1 MSDTPLNYALF
12 TEPELLQVN
21 SEARL
26 TIVVSSHAHAVVD
39 CASISFEFL
48 QGTGA
53 KDFFS
58 DSAGISPSAPEGW
71 SVTSSGGLFAAV
83 PDTKDG
89 GKIGGE
95 GLTFLF
101 SNIQVNGQVG
111 TTDLTITDV
120 TGNHQSAQT
129 IIPLAKFPAQFY
141 VDDLTVKPDPPLE
154 QGDSIVVSWS
164 GSDEATYQL
173 QYEDGDGN
181 TVLIDHPKDEPN
193 QPLPATGNYEIDNL
207 QKDTTFYLTATVAAP
222 AGDDPL
228 VVTRFFPVAVEV
240 PSVRIKSFS
249 ANQTVVYGA
258 NNNVAV
264 TLTWETEHAQQL
276 TVNGTL
282 VDGTSLTVTV
292 NQTTDFTLGATGTN
306 GPVYAKITV
315 TVEPVNLGI
324 QWPIP
329 GERGELWNHA
339 FATFGANPGNY
350 NVLFKMY
357 DEPQGTSNPY
367 VVSVGRSIEGISQV
381 VTVDAGAVM
390 FVARFEVTV
399 SGFPSGPVNGLHLVT

>member
-1 MSDTPLNYALF
+1 MSDTPLSYALF

-21 SEARL
+21 SQASL
-26 TIVVSSHAHAVVD
+26 TIVVSSHAHAEVE

-48 QGTGA
+48 EGTGA

-58 DSAGISPSAPEGW
+58 DSEGIGTSAPVGW
-71 SVTSSGGLFAAV
+71 SVTSSGSSFTAA
-83 PDTKDG
+83 PKTKDD
-89 GKIGGE
+89 GKIGSE
-95 GLTFLF
+95 GLTFVL

-129 IIPLAKFPAQFY
+129 IMPLAKFPAQFY

-154 QGDSIVVSWS
+154 QGDNIVLSWS
-164 GSDEATYQL
+164 GSDKATYEL
-173 QYEDGDGN
+173 QFEDGDGN
-181 TVLIDHPKDEPN
+181 TVVIDHPKGEPD
-193 QPLPATGNYEIDNL
+193 QPLPPTGNYEIDNL

-222 AGDDPL
+222 AGDEPL

-264 TLTWETEHAQQL
+264 TLSWETEHAQQL

-282 VDGTSLTVTV
+282 VDGNSLTVNV

-315 TVEPVNLGI
+315 TVEPVNI
-324 QWPIP
+324 QIHWGGP
-329 GERGELWNHA
+329 GELWNHI
-339 FATFGANPGNY
+339 FATFGLNPGNY
-350 NVLFKMY
+350 SIVFKMY
-357 DEPQGTSNPY
+357 DEPQGTSTPY
-367 VVSVGRSIEGISQV
+367 VVGAQRSIDGISQM
-381 VTVDAGAVM
+381 VTVDGGAIM
-390 FVARFEVTV
+390 FMDRIEVAV
-399 SGFPSGPVNGLHLVT
+399 SGYPSGPVNGLYIVT